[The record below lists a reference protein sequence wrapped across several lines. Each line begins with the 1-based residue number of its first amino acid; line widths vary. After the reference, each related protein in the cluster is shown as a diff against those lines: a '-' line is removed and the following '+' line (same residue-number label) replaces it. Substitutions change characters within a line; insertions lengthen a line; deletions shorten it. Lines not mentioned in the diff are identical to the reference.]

1 MLIKHKFFI
10 GKHRQ
15 CEFLNNSEAG
25 WIAPF
30 LFSIYVTNNPIEPIS
45 LNYVSFSFFDI
56 MIDNWLIIDN
66 MIIVRVELSV

>member
-1 MLIKHKFFI
+1 MLIKHKFVI

-15 CEFLNNSEAG
+15 CDFLNNPEAG

-30 LFSIYVTNNPIEPIS
+30 FVVAFSIYVTNNPIEPIS

-56 MIDNWLIIDN
+56 MIDN
-66 MIIVRVELSV
+66 